1 MATEEEA
8 RWKVGRVINVKKLG
22 TQRLVGEK
30 EIRMPT
36 VEGHSVVLPSP
47 GNKGRRQLHKQKR
60 TEG

>member
-30 EIRMPT
+30 EIRMP
-36 VEGHSVVLPSP
+36 L
-47 GNKGRRQLHKQKR
+47 
-60 TEG
+60 